1 MLPVRP
7 IFSPS
12 PWPGTPGDGRPA
24 ACKSPSDCLPGGRL
38 NLLLSYAGWHP
49 DPWVERLPRLL
60 EPMGILSHRA
70 GSGKEAQ
77 DVIKSIQIHIAVV
90 DLGLPLDLTPAGI
103 TSSDQ
108 ASAPELE
115 EGGARLLELLHRMS
129 TPPPT
134 VVVKRARSQ
143 RDDHRD
149 MAQALRMG
157 AFAVVDRPHDAHDLN
172 VLLEVLRR
180 CLGRFYDGRWPG
192 ALPS

>member
-1 MLPVRP
+1 
-7 IFSPS
+7 
-12 PWPGTPGDGRPA
+12 
-24 ACKSPSDCLPGGRL
+24 
-38 NLLLSYAGWHP
+38 
-49 DPWVERLPRLL
+49 
-60 EPMGILSHRA
+60 MGILSHRA

-90 DLGLPLDLTPAGI
+90 DLGLPLDLTPAGVAS
-103 TSSDQ
+103 TEQ
-108 ASAPELE
+108 GSAPELE

-134 VVVKRARSQ
+134 VVVKRARSV

-192 ALPS
+192 NVAT

>member
-7 IFSPS
+7 TFSPS
-12 PWPGTPGDGRPA
+12 ALPGLPGEGGGGAGQSGAECP
-24 ACKSPSDCLPGGRL
+24 PGGRL
-38 NLLLSYAGWHP
+38 NLLLSYAGWQP

-70 GSGKEAQ
+70 GSGKQAQ
-77 DVIKSIQIHIAVV
+77 DVIKSVQIHIAVV
-90 DLGLPLDLTPAGI
+90 DLGLPLDPTPPGVNL
-103 TSSDQ
+103 DQ
-108 ASAPELE
+108 GSAPELE

-157 AFAVVDRPHDAHDLN
+157 AFAVVDRPHDAQDLN

-180 CLGRFYDGRWPG
+180 CLGRFYQGRWPG

>member
-1 MLPVRP
+1 MIPIRP
-7 IFSPS
+7 ILASDS
-12 PWPGTPGDGRPA
+12 ASPGTPGDGGRNL
-24 ACKSPSDCLPGGRL
+24 CGTSDSVPGGRL

-60 EPMGILSHRA
+60 EPMGVLSHRA
-70 GSGKEAQ
+70 GSGREAQ
-77 DVIKSIQIHIAVV
+77 DVIKSIPIHIAVV
-90 DLGLPLDLTPAGI
+90 DLGLPLDLTP
-103 TSSDQ
+103 Q
-108 ASAPELE
+108 AVSEQTSAPELE

-157 AFAVVDRPHDAHDLN
+157 AFAVVDRPHDVHDLN

-180 CLGRFYDGRWPG
+180 CLGRFYKGRWPG

>member
-1 MLPVRP
+1 MLPMRP
-7 IFSPS
+7 IFSPAS
-12 PWPGTPGDGRPA
+12 QPGTPGEGGSG
-24 ACKSPSDCLPGGRL
+24 ACKKPSDCLPGGRL
-38 NLLLSYAGWHP
+38 NLLLSYAGWHQ
-49 DPWVERLPRLL
+49 DPWVDRLPKLL
-60 EPMGILSHRA
+60 EPMGVLSHRA
-70 GSGKEAQ
+70 ESGREAQ
-77 DVIKSIQIHIAVV
+77 DVIKSIPIHIAVV
-90 DLGLPLDLTPAGI
+90 DLGLPLDP
-103 TSSDQ
+103 TSQDLRDA

-157 AFAVVDRPHDAHDLN
+157 AFAVVDRPHDVHDLN

-180 CLGRFYDGRWPG
+180 CLGRFYKGRWPG
-192 ALPS
+192 SVSPV